1 VSSKTDDR
9 GEILEALNHAMRR
22 SGAQGSLFSQAIA
35 ARVGI
40 SASDF
45 ECLDLVILEGAVT
58 PGRLAEASG
67 LTTGAITGVID
78 RLERAGFVRRDPD
91 PTDRRRVL
99 VRAVPDG
106 VRVIGPYYK
115 SLVTQLGVILD
126 DLDTGE
132 LARLL
137 ALYTRVNDVFA
148 GEIVALKNTSDKHND
163 AAA

>member
-1 VSSKTDDR
+1 MSSKTDYR
-9 GEILEALNHAMRR
+9 GDILEALNHAMRR
-22 SGAQGSLFSQAIA
+22 SGAQWSLFSQAVA

-78 RLERAGFVRRDPD
+78 WLERAGFVRRDPD

-99 VRAVPDG
+99 RALKLQICVG
-106 VRVIGPYYK
+106 
-115 SLVTQLGVILD
+115 
-126 DLDTGE
+126 
-132 LARLL
+132 LAR
-137 ALYTRVNDVFA
+137 
-148 GEIVALKNTSDKHND
+148 S
-163 AAA
+163 